1 MKRAFAVLT
10 FAITLAGC
18 ETLEETGGLP
28 LGDAARGRVLA
39 EKNCSGCHAVGETDT
54 SPYAPAPPLRTIHT
68 KYDVEGL
75 AEAFAEGIGVGHK
88 GEKQMP
94 EFVLTPAE
102 IDDLLAYLDS
112 LE

>member
-1 MKRAFAVLT
+1 MMRAFAAFA

-18 ETLEETGGLP
+18 ETPVAMGGPP
-28 LGDAARGRVLA
+28 LGDVARGRAFA
-39 EKNCSGCHAVGETDT
+39 EKNCSGCHAVGEAGA

-75 AEAFAEGIGVGHK
+75 AEAFAEGILVGHK

-112 LE
+112 FE

>member
-1 MKRAFAVLT
+1 MKRALANFAMAVS
-10 FAITLAGC
+10 LAGC
-18 ETLEETGGLP
+18 TGMGEADDP
-28 LGDAARGRVLA
+28 EQADVARGRAFA
-39 EKNCSGCHAVGETDT
+39 EKNCSSCHAVGETGA

-75 AEAFAEGIGVGHK
+75 AEAFAEGISVGHK

-112 LE
+112 FD

>member
-1 MKRAFAVLT
+1 MMRAFAAFA

-18 ETLEETGGLP
+18 ETPVATGGPP
-28 LGDAARGRVLA
+28 LGDVARGRAFA
-39 EKNCSGCHAVGETDT
+39 EKNCSGCHAVGETGA
-54 SPYAPAPPLRTIHT
+54 SPYAPAPPLRTIHM

-75 AEAFAEGIGVGHK
+75 AEAFAEGILVGHK

-112 LE
+112 FE